1 MDAATAIPNQEKP
14 TMTTTLKNL
23 SISVLFALT
32 AIGSVSF
39 AGTASAGTNPDGNG
53 GAVCK
58 GFGSCLVLQLDCKG
72 TYTDATQPDGTVY
85 GKCSKTAQIAPKTQM
100 KLRTN

>member
-1 MDAATAIPNQEKP
+1 
-14 TMTTTLKNL
+14 MTTTLKNL

-32 AIGSVSF
+32 AIGSASF
-39 AGTASAGTNPDGNG
+39 AGSASAGTHPDGHG

-58 GFGSCLVLQLDCKG
+58 GIGSCLVLELDCKG

-85 GKCSKTAQIAPKTQM
+85 GKCDQVKQIAPKRQL
-100 KLRTN
+100 KLRAN